1 MKHTTPTIHRTL
13 LSISLVGLSLVT
25 PFAQAQTTAT
35 SPRTLISELN
45 RIVPT
50 HPSVIAAAAQANALA
65 SEVDVVRAPGNIRG
79 GLEGG
84 PSIGRSLSGNGVI
97 RGSSLAAKVSVP
109 LFDGDRV
116 VNDVARVEQR
126 SAAQRA
132 RVSEAQREVASKLAV
147 AYVDVVRRQALLVD
161 AKAHAEHLA
170 TIADRMKRIAVVDP
184 GRSADYNQA
193 LSRIA
198 QQEETQ
204 ALRRAELADAQGN
217 YIGIS
222 SGLLNAPQEPHDYQ
236 LKHFNVTA
244 LEERVTT
251 APTVLAAKAELGA
264 ELSALKVSQAWEKPT
279 VSLDGRWGSS
289 TTTANKV
296 KYFDSPSV
304 GLNVAWS
311 TFDGGAGKAS
321 AAAAAEKVKAS
332 ESQLDAVRRDLSG
345 QVLRSLTYAQGLEG
359 RPEAAQRAQHCA
371 DQVRVAYFKQFE
383 VARRQ
388 LLDVLN
394 AENDWFAQR
403 SSAISSH
410 YESIAARL
418 RVAAMVGD
426 LWPIAPSK
434 LNTTVPPAASGSDAS
449 VCKLLAS

>member
-1 MKHTTPTIHRTL
+1 MKYSVFTSSRLASLLGILGLTL
-13 LSISLVGLSLVT
+13 GLSFSQT
-25 PFAQAQTTAT
+25 QAQVVVQ
-35 SPRTLISELN
+35 SNLISELN

-50 HPSVIAAAAQANALA
+50 HPSVVAAASQANALA
-65 SEVDVVRAPGNIRG
+65 AEVDVARAPGNVRG
-79 GLEGG
+79 GFEGG
-84 PSIGRSLSGNGVI
+84 PSVGRSLSGNGVI
-97 RGSSLAAKVSVP
+97 RSSSLAAKVSVP

-126 SAAQRA
+126 SVAQLA
-132 RVSEAQREVASKLAV
+132 RVTEAQRDVASKLAV
-147 AYVDVVRRQALLVD
+147 AYVEVVKRQALLLD

-170 TIADRMKRIAVVDP
+170 TIADRMKRIAIVDP

-217 YIGIS
+217 YIAIT

-236 LKHFNVTA
+236 LKQFNSIT
-244 LEERVTT
+244 LNERVAT
-251 APTVLAAKAELGA
+251 APTVQAAKAELGA
-264 ELSALKVSQAWEKPT
+264 ELSALKVSQAWEQPV

-289 TTTANKV
+289 LSATNKV
-296 KYFDSPSV
+296 KYFDSPTV

-394 AENDWFAQR
+394 AENDWFGQR

-418 RVAAMVGD
+418 RVAAIIGD
-426 LWPIAPSK
+426 LWPIDPSK
-434 LNTTVPPAASGSDAS
+434 LSMTAPPAASGSDAS
-449 VCKLLAS
+449 VCKLLTS